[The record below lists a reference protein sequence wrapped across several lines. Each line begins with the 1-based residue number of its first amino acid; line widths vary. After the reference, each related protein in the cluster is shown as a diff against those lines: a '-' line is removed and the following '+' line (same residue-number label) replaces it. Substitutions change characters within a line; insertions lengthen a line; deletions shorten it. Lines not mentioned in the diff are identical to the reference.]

1 MKQALRATERMLQ
14 GEDLLDYAEN
24 HHEGGHVIRP
34 DSDDIAC
41 AHFTL
46 GSHRSQIDAATVH
59 ALILSTAAKG
69 RLQPEVAGQTHE
81 ADIRSGTL
89 SFVPAGNAQN
99 YDYTGTLTNTVLGID
114 NALFTR
120 VVEIYP
126 CLGTTGAFEPRFGW
140 IRPAVQA
147 LVEEQHRVL
156 HRDTTGSRV
165 LAEAVALR
173 LAYELLSVFNAQK
186 PAGAPL
192 PLSQAEITR
201 LTGFIDA
208 EMEQDFDLTD
218 LARQLDRDPFGFWRS
233 FKAATG
239 ESPHQYVIQRRI
251 ARVKHLL
258 RTTADSLADISYAT
272 GFASQP
278 HMTATFTKHVGT
290 SPGKGRKAART

>member
-1 MKQALRATERMLQ
+1 M
-14 GEDLLDYAEN
+14 
-24 HHEGGHVIRP
+24 
-34 DSDDIAC
+34 
-41 AHFTL
+41 
-46 GSHRSQIDAATVH
+46 
-59 ALILSTAAKG
+59 
-69 RLQPEVAGQTHE
+69 
-81 ADIRSGTL
+81 
-89 SFVPAGNAQN
+89 
-99 YDYTGTLTNTVLGID
+99 
-114 NALFTR
+114 
-120 VVEIYP
+120 
-126 CLGTTGAFEPRFGW
+126 
-140 IRPAVQA
+140 
-147 LVEEQHRVL
+147 
-156 HRDTTGSRV
+156 
-165 LAEAVALR
+165 R

-290 SPGKGRKAART
+290 SPGKWRKAART